1 MIIKPKANPEDLD
14 FECAGSP
21 GSTACVLR
29 TPTASLDL
37 GTNDN
42 RPDLSITQEISSILS
57 LEAKTRELWDT
68 YEESTR
74 RKSIDR
80 RHPEDASEE
89 DNTFSGNE
97 PARDWRPLLRS
108 KELKAFP
115 NVTTNCGL
123 GLTKCNQVTSLQDSN
138 AEADKY
144 RSTALLR
151 HLISSLV
158 ARCLRYLR
166 RSVRTF
172 SFVWLM
178 MVR

>member
-1 MIIKPKANPEDLD
+1 MIIRPKANLEDLD

-37 GTNDN
+37 DTNDN
-42 RPDLSITQEISSILS
+42 RPDLSTTQEISLILS

-115 NVTTNCGL
+115 NLTTNCGL
-123 GLTKCNQVTSLQDSN
+123 GLTKCNQVNGIIKTSHFIVGSEVPEVFEEEREDVQFCV
-138 AEADKY
+138 ADDGSVK
-144 RSTALLR
+144 
-151 HLISSLV
+151 LIKID
-158 ARCLRYLR
+158 AN
-166 RSVRTF
+166 
-172 SFVWLM
+172 M
-178 MVR
+178 A